1 MGETRIGGLEQHK
14 LHVISKGFLEESLV
28 QNPDPAEAPFRVMQQ
43 AGSVVLKDQL
53 LEHVCNRNRH
63 CVLPVDRDMH
73 FFEQ

>member
-1 MGETRIGGLEQHK
+1 MGETRIGGLELDK
-14 LHVISKGFLEESLV
+14 WHVVSKGFLEESLG
-28 QNPDPAEAPFRVMQQ
+28 QNPDPAEAPFRVIQQ
-43 AGSVVLKDQL
+43 AGSVVLEAEL